1 MKKNILLATF
11 CLAICNFMIS
21 VASAQSPLRL
31 GLRLSPIV
39 SFASVTDNDKNTI
52 NGVDASGRLGI
63 NGGLIGVYQ
72 FTDKFGIQSGLQ
84 ICTRGFTVTRTGA
97 EQSSQVTIVEIPALL
112 HMRTNEI
119 SNGLRARGIFGS
131 TIGILAGASSD
142 IKVNGSTT
150 SDKKGDNFS
159 SLQFDFTFGAG
170 AEWSLGNAGTFDF
183 GLSYHLPLALMSDK
197 IVNPNSGNG
206 NGYSFQDARL
216 KLGYLALDIS
226 YYF

>member
-1 MKKNILLATF
+1 MKKNILSAIF
-11 CLAICNFMIS
+11 CLALCNLIIS
-21 VASAQSPLRL
+21 VSYGQSPLRL

-84 ICTRGFTVTRTGA
+84 ICTRGFTVTRPNA

-112 HMRTNEI
+112 HMRTSEI

-142 IKVNGSTT
+142 IKVNGTST

-170 AEWSLGNAGTFDF
+170 AEW
-183 GLSYHLPLALMSDK
+183 
-197 IVNPNSGNG
+197 
-206 NGYSFQDARL
+206 R
-216 KLGYLALDIS
+216 
-226 YYF
+226 